1 MAAQLSDALSTFHS
15 EPSVNQRFA
24 AAGIETAVM
33 PAAEFATYITAELTK
48 WRDVV
53 MIECGADV
61 IFSFLFFLED
71 GVHRL
76 NRFALTLHNTMT
88 LSP

>member
-1 MAAQLSDALSTFHS
+1 MVV
-15 EPSVNQRFA
+15 EN
-24 AAGIETAVM
+24 AVM
-33 PAAEFATYITAELTK
+33 PAAEFVTYITAELTK

-53 MIECGADV
+53 ITGIPINRTRDSGADV

-76 NRFALTLHNTMT
+76 NLRFALTLHNHHDVK
-88 LSP
+88 SFSDPRHVNRAFS